1 MFGKSSFVVLSIF
14 FWVVVSSISQFT
26 SSDYTFA
33 IFKVVLCTSMMFSVF
48 VLNPVFILKYM
59 IKYKIYNLKYIID
72 WLVVGL

>member
-14 FWVVVSSISQFT
+14 FSVVVFIYQ

-33 IFKVVLCTSMMFSVF
+33 IFKLVLCTSMMFSVF

-59 IKYKIYNLKYIID
+59 IKYKMYNLKYIFD